1 MGWTELYRQAA
12 RQHGAVSLRCAGKVD
27 VPPKSLESRARREG
41 WRVLG
46 PGVWLLPGA
55 EPTELAR
62 AHGATL
68 AFPAAVVTAWS
79 AAALHGLRRSMPK
92 QVELLR
98 VTGVG
103 DVQTKQLVARR
114 TRYLPPEDRTL
125 VDGVPTVTVPR
136 LLRELARTAT
146 VPGLRDLLIDARLQD
161 RDVAN
166 AAARLLERDLRFP
179 GRPRLRA
186 VVDELADD
194 GSDSGFEWRVVDRL
208 RKEGIEPDVQQA
220 EVPTHV
226 GPRHLDLAWL
236 AERVA
241 IECVGFSFHSTAR
254 QLKRD
259 VQRQNAIAAAD
270 DWLVLQLTW
279 EMFHREWE
287 TFLPLLRECLQ
298 ARRRGT
304 RAS

>member
-1 MGWTELYRQAA
+1 MGWTELHRQAA
-12 RQHGAVSLRCAGKVD
+12 RQHGAVSLRCARQVG

-55 EPTELAR
+55 EATDPAR
-62 AHGATL
+62 AHGAAL
-68 AFPAAVVTAWS
+68 ALPGAVVTAWS
-79 AAALHGLRRSMPK
+79 AAALHGLRRSMPQ

-103 DVQTKQLVARR
+103 DVRTRQLVARR
-114 TRYLPPEDRTL
+114 TRYLPPEDRTV

-136 LLRELARTAT
+136 LLRELARMAT
-146 VPGLRDLLIDARLQD
+146 NSGLRDLLIDARLQD

-166 AAARLLERDLRFP
+166 ATAMVLDRDLRFP
-179 GRPRLRA
+179 GRRRLRA

-194 GSDSGFEWRVVDRL
+194 GSDSGFEWRVVERL
-208 RKEGIEPDVQQA
+208 QDEGIAPDVQQA

-241 IECVGFSFHSTAR
+241 IECVGFSFHATAKH
-254 QLKRD
+254 LKRD

-279 EMFHREWE
+279 EMFHREWA
-287 TFLPLLRECLQ
+287 TFLPLLQECLR
-298 ARRRGT
+298 ARSRNA